1 MEYTS
6 AGLMEHRQDN
16 MYKMRSELRI
26 GLCLSR
32 FLREVDTVESHI
44 GNIKEDEASHGS
56 YLRVVGL
63 QLEAFE
69 PPADLL
75 SESPVSIS
83 AKRKFR
89 GYNGSQASRLLAQYL
104 KLSNQEQESDIDE
117 ICRLNNIEANRELI
131 LPIKPGALCKME
143 VDKSKVYTGKA
154 DSEDETTDGVITKSS
169 KIEVVKWLIDKESG
183 ALKCYAI
190 TEALDAIT
198 RVRGRCEIAEYG
210 KKFYLSDIENS
221 MTGRVVGAPKKE
233 HKFIS
238 MTNFGY
244 IKPIRIENS
253 MGSGFAVDNNY
264 IYSFTNGGEP
274 IPIAYWDDSNSIIGD
289 KEYEKAME
297 LPVYKELEKGLGFI
311 AQHRRFIGPYFL
323 TEENVIKVR

>member
-6 AGLMEHRQDN
+6 AGLMERRQDN

-32 FLREVDTVESHI
+32 FLREIDTVESHI
-44 GNIKEDEASHGS
+44 GNIKEDETSRGT
-56 YLRVVGL
+56 YLRIMGL

-75 SESPVSIS
+75 SELPISIS
-83 AKRKFR
+83 AQRKFR
-89 GYNGSQASRLLAQYL
+89 GYNGSQAIRLLGQYL
-104 KLSNQEQESDIDE
+104 KLSNQEQYNEVDE
-117 ICRLNNIEANRELI
+117 LYRLNNIEANRELI
-131 LPIKPGALCKME
+131 LPIKPGALCKIE
-143 VDKSKVYTGKA
+143 VDKSKVYNGKA
-154 DSEDETTDGVITKSS
+154 DDGDESTDGVVTKSS
-169 KIEVVKWLIDKESG
+169 KIEVVKWCTDKESG
-183 ALKCYAI
+183 ELKCYVI

-198 RVRGRCEIAEYG
+198 RVRGRCEIVEYG
-210 KKFYLSDIENS
+210 KKFFLSDIENS
-221 MTGRVVGAPKKE
+221 MANRVTGTSKKE

-274 IPIAYWDDSNSIIGD
+274 LPIAYWDESNNIIGD
-289 KEYEKAME
+289 EEYEKAKE

-323 TEENVIKVR
+323 TEENVIKVK